1 MAAKLPPLDKVDPEQ
16 AWKAWEPDDKQPW
29 DTKWAG
35 HLYRRAGFAA
45 NYAELPQAVKQGAAK
60 TLDALLEP
68 DADKDRD
75 FIDIMGETGKQIAR
89 QQNSFR
95 LRGWWLYG
103 MFFTPSPLREKM
115 TLFWHNHFATSN
127 AKVQSPELMQKQNQ
141 LLRNMALGKFGS
153 LLLEVSKDP
162 AMLVYLDSRAS
173 RMRTMPAR

>member
-1 MAAKLPPLDKVDPEQ
+1 
-16 AWKAWEPDDKQPW
+16 
-29 DTKWAG
+29 KWAG
-35 HLYRRAGFAA
+35 HLYRRAAFGA
-45 NYAELPQAVKQGAAK
+45 NYAELRQAVKQGAAQ
-60 TLDALLEP
+60 TLKALLEP

-75 FIDIMGETGKQIAR
+75 FIDVMGETGKPIAR

-141 LLRNMALGKFGS
+141 L
-153 LLLEVSKDP
+153 
-162 AMLVYLDSRAS
+162 
-173 RMRTMPAR
+173 